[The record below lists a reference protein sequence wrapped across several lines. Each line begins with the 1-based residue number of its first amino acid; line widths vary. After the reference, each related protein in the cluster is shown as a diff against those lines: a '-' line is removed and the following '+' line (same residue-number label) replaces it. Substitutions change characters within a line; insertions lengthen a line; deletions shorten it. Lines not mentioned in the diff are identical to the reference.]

1 MYYDFTGL
9 PVIIENTQFCT
20 IILLRSLGIQY
31 DTYHG
36 LVNTL
41 GLNLAATPYIS
52 GCSNTYEKKI
62 LLFRVLFSM
71 NVQKPELNQGEPIS

>member
-31 DTYHG
+31 DNIPRPGQY
-36 LVNTL
+36 
-41 GLNLAATPYIS
+41 S
-52 GCSNTYEKKI
+52 
-62 LLFRVLFSM
+62 RVLPLYTIWFAE
-71 NVQKPELNQGEPIS
+71 KADI

>member
-31 DTYHG
+31 DNIPRPGQYTSKEAQACFTIYWYNQRYAFCLYVL
-36 LVNTL
+36 LV
-41 GLNLAATPYIS
+41 
-52 GCSNTYEKKI
+52 
-62 LLFRVLFSM
+62 
-71 NVQKPELNQGEPIS
+71 